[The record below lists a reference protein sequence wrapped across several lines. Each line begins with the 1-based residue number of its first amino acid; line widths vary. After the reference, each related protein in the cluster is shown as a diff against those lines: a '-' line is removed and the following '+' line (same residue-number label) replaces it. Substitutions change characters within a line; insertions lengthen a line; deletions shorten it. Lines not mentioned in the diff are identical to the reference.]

1 MTHYARPV
9 APITWWPRLRA
20 GPARHPRKPRS
31 EGIPRRTAKQY
42 CALEVIRK
50 VRSLL
55 PYTALVVA
63 AASACASGEPM
74 DSWKTDFKHQ
84 PPSSRP
90 RIEACYTDA
99 TRTGFT
105 IEAQN
110 HRIAADLRS
119 DSGQRIRGLAIRGR
133 RGFEELLSGKGAY
146 LELVEAGGV
155 RYSSL
160 DSPQPSRINI
170 YRRGPYYIE
179 THWLDVQL
187 VDAGGRAAPIKGEV
201 VFYSYPEKTHIGVI
215 LHVTGPIEVKSAAM
229 VFEFDAE
236 TCASPTE
243 CNLPDGAR
251 ISDFVLIKRAQGAP
265 TCALVYPVRNG
276 VDDVALEK
284 GESVVRVTNSLYS
297 ADAHAGARATW
308 KEGDKPSAYFELFPL
323 QSSELSDD
331 LENEIQPLLSANI
344 TASAGQVLGYDP
356 VRGCYKVQTDSPGG
370 FSYHYEN
377 PNSYEIAAFAIQ
389 NGPSARKVYVL
400 HETRRNPGSV
410 ECGVVL
416 DEAANTLPITVQISK
431 NFAGEK
437 EEPFYNPGDTPF
449 SETIFPLYLEPG
461 ERRKLMSLHLYQ
473 NWGSHP
479 LKQFSSL
486 GAWMDYYHM
495 STGVTE
501 TTCYVPFLFGGLD
514 GVSIADLRPMSQKM
528 WTSQP
533 QHDNIAGHSF
543 LRYRDGDGKWHY
555 IEYTGTTFRS
565 TGPNW
570 ADMSL
575 GYLSDDGKARVV
587 LDVFELPQ
595 ADELRN
601 FMHMRIDFLEAI
613 KINDG
618 DIARNVRLLNI
629 ASWVQRM
636 RYTHVAHGGPTGDP
650 EVVPIK
656 LNDDFTLAGAPLP
669 AENGFA
675 TIYPD
680 KMGAN
685 AFIVRRFAGKI
696 GGEAVSPG
704 VSVIGQK
711 NGDTVLMLV
720 PVTKSTEIKAGD
732 FLDIDLFIMPY
743 GGGTQDWKP
752 AQKAA
757 FDYGLNAPKVT
768 SVTTGTKLSDFPTR
782 IALDENG
789 VAEFAVTGGFDTIPI
804 IVEGAKDYIC
814 QRLYSLDGDS
824 KTLID
829 HARTGERDG
838 YQVFAKD
845 DGTFGW
851 VFLVKTDGK
860 EHRYRVE

>member
-1 MTHYARPV
+1 M
-9 APITWWPRLRA
+9 RLLLLC
-20 GPARHPRKPRS
+20 PAILAAAILDCHS
-31 EGIPRRTAKQY
+31 EGLAN
-42 CALEVIRK
+42 V
-50 VRSLL
+50 
-55 PYTALVVA
+55 
-63 AASACASGEPM
+63 
-74 DSWKTDFKHQ
+74 WKTDFRHQ
-84 PPSSRP
+84 PLANRP
-90 RIEACYTDA
+90 RIEARYTDA
-99 TRTGFT
+99 SRTGFT
-105 IEAQN
+105 LDAQRC
-110 HRIAADLRS
+110 RIAADLKS
-119 DSGQRIRGLAIRGR
+119 DSGQRISSLAVRGN
-133 RGFEELLSGKGAY
+133 RGFAEILTGSGAF
-146 LELVEAGGV
+146 LELVDSGGV
-155 RYSSL
+155 RYTSL
-160 DSPQPSRINI
+160 DSPRASRINI

-179 THWLDVQL
+179 THWLDLEL
-187 VDAGGRAAPIKGEV
+187 VDPGGRVAPVKGEV

-215 LHVTGPIEVKSAAM
+215 LHVTGAIEVKSAAM

-243 CNLPDGAR
+243 CTLPDGAR
-251 ISDFVLIKRAQGAP
+251 ISDFVLIKRADGAP
-265 TCALVYPVRNG
+265 TCALVYPVHHG
-276 VDDVALEK
+276 VDDVTLGK
-284 GESVVRVTNSLYS
+284 GEGLVRVANSLYS
-297 ADAHAGARATW
+297 ADAHGGATATW
-308 KEGDKPSAYFELFPL
+308 KEGDKPAAYFELFPL
-323 QSSELSDD
+323 ESSELSAD
-331 LENEIQPLLSANI
+331 LENEIEPLLSANI
-344 TASAGQVLGYDP
+344 IASAGPDLPSPLRRGAGGEVVGYDP
-356 VRGCYKVQTDSPGG
+356 VRGCYTIQTDNPGG
-370 FSYHYEN
+370 FSYHYAN
-377 PNSYEIAAFAIQ
+377 PNAYEVASFAIQ
-389 NGPSARKVYVL
+389 NGPSARKVYIL

-416 DEAANTLPITVQISK
+416 DGSGNTLPITVQISK

-437 EEPFYNPGDTPF
+437 EEPFYNPNDTPF
-449 SETIFPLYLEPG
+449 SETIFPLHLEPG
-461 ERRKLMSLHLYQ
+461 ELRKLTSLHLYQ

-514 GVSIADLRPMSQKM
+514 GVSIADLRPMSQRM
-528 WTSQP
+528 WESQP

-543 LRYRDGDGKWHY
+543 LRYRDENGKWHY

-575 GYLSDDGKARVV
+575 GYLSDDGKAKVT

-595 ADELRN
+595 TDELRN
-601 FMHMRIDFLEAI
+601 FIHMRIDFLDSI
-613 KINDG
+613 KIKDG
-618 DIARNVRLLNI
+618 DFARNVRLLNI

-636 RYTHVAHGGPTGDP
+636 RYTHFAHGGPTGEP
-650 EVVPIK
+650 EIVEIK
-656 LNDDFTLAGAPLP
+656 LSDDFTLAGAPLP

-685 AFIVRRFAGKI
+685 AFIVRRFAGRI
-696 GGEAVSPG
+696 GGEAAGPG

-711 NGDTVLMLV
+711 NGDTVLALV
-720 PVTKSTEIKAGD
+720 PVTKSAEIKPGD
-732 FLDIDLFIMPY
+732 YLDIDLFIMPY

-752 AQKAA
+752 AQRAA

-768 SVTTGTKLSDFPTR
+768 SISRGTKLSDFPTR

-789 VAEFAVTGGFDTIPI
+789 VAEFSVTGGFDVIPI
-804 IVEGAKDYIC
+804 IVEGATDYIC

-824 KTLID
+824 KILID
-829 HARTGERDG
+829 HARKGERDG
-838 YQVFAKD
+838 YQVFAKE

-860 EHRYRVE
+860 DHRYRVE